1 MESDSGESGALPAA
15 PRIVTAI
22 DAATLAQFYP
32 KDAEKQGVEGTVTVA
47 VTLDREGR
55 ATDPQ
60 VLHEAP
66 PDRGFGAAA
75 SALAYSLTYSNPT
88 GAPVVF
94 RFAIK
99 FVLNASRHAE
109 QK

>member
-1 MESDSGESGALPAA
+1 MESDPGESGVLPA

-32 KDAEKQGVEGTVTVA
+32 KGAEKHGVEGAVTVA

-66 PDRGFGAAA
+66 PDMGFGAAA
-75 SALAYSLTYSNPT
+75 SSLAYSL
-88 GAPVVF
+88 
-94 RFAIK
+94 
-99 FVLNASRHAE
+99 
-109 QK
+109 